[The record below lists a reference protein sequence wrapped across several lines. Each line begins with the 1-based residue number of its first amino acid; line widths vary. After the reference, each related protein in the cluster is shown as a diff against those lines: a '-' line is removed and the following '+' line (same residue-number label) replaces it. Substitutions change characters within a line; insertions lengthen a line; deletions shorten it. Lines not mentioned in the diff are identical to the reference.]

1 MLGVVV
7 PSTADSDESP
17 EEKKVTI
24 WTDLK
29 HGVRS
34 LMRTPGSALL
44 AVLILGVGIGANSA
58 MFSVINTLVLK
69 PLAVPEPEQIQLVLR
84 HETER
89 RNYNSISYP
98 DYVDLREGLQSFEH
112 LSAHSLAMVGIG
124 EGRDT
129 RRGFVD
135 IVTANYFDMFGVLP
149 AHGRWFT
156 AEEEAPGAMQPVAVL
171 GYRAW
176 QRLGSDPG
184 LVGDQIVVNGLPVT
198 VVGVAPKSFSGTSS
212 LLAPELYMPL
222 GMFERLSNSLAGGTT
237 RSLLDRDNG
246 QLLLLGR
253 LRDGVSVEQAETDLQ
268 RVSAALAAEYPATNE
283 HVVFEPH
290 TPSRVSVSTSPQE
303 DDELAVLSLLLL
315 AMSAIVLLVAGFN
328 LAALQDARNL
338 RRRRELGVRLALGA
352 GRLRLVRQL
361 VCEAFVLALA
371 GSVVG
376 LMIGI
381 TAPRLLAGSLAAI
394 APFDIFLDGSID
406 WRIVLATVGFA
417 FAGALVVGQL
427 PALRAARA
435 DVVSDLKEGKETA
448 AGPRRFVWTRGDL
461 PVLGQLALSM
471 VLLVCAGLFVKSAIR
486 GANVDPGFEV
496 HRQALMEV
504 DPSLA
509 GYGETRSREVQDR
522 LRERLLQVPGVRSTA
537 IAGSAP
543 FGMTSYGAS
552 VLDADAPKPEGDER
566 GEGAALYTVSDD
578 YFGTLGIPLLAG
590 REFRA
595 TEPVPVAI
603 LDAKL
608 ARDLFGTENAVGRRV
623 ALDNSE
629 RLTEAAEV
637 VGVVAGIR
645 DSLFDR
651 EPEGHIYLPSARS
664 VIFNTQVHVAT
675 DRVPDA
681 AMLGTLRDAARE
693 IDPALPVLSLVGFGD
708 ALDQSFEVWALRT
721 GGRLFATFAIIALLL
736 AVAGVYG
743 VQAYRVTQRRREL
756 GLRMALGATTRETMA
771 VVLRDGARIGLW
783 GLGLGVLLAWGAGR
797 LLQSILVEVGGGD
810 PAVFG
815 AALVALGT
823 ATLVACLLPALR
835 ASRLDPLVA
844 LREND

>member
-1 MLGVVV
+1 MG
-7 PSTADSDESP
+7 EGR
-17 EEKKVTI
+17 VTI
-24 WTDLK
+24 STDFR

-34 LMRTPGSALL
+34 LLRTPGSAIL

-69 PLAVPEPEQIQLVLR
+69 PIAVPEPEQIQLVLR

-89 RNYNSISYP
+89 RNYNSVSYP
-98 DYVDLREGLQSFEH
+98 DYVDLRDGLQSFEH
-112 LSAHSLAMVGIG
+112 LAAHSLAMVGVG
-124 EGRDT
+124 EGRET

-135 IVTANYFDMFGVLP
+135 IVSANYFDMFGVVP

-156 AEEEAPGAMQPVAVL
+156 AAEEAPGALSPVAVL
-171 GYRAW
+171 GYRTW
-176 QRLGSDPG
+176 QRLGGDPAVIG
-184 LVGDQIVVNGLPVT
+184 ERIVVNGLPVT
-198 VVGVAPKSFSGTSS
+198 VVGVTPRSFSGTSS

-222 GMFERLSNSLAGGTT
+222 GMFERLNNSLAGGST
-237 RSLLDRDNG
+237 RSLLERDNG

-253 LRDGVSVEQAETDLQ
+253 LRDGVTVEQAESDLV
-268 RVSAALAAEYPATNE
+268 RVSSALAAEYPATNE

-303 DDELAVLSLLLL
+303 DDELAVLSILLL
-315 AMSAIVLLVAGFN
+315 AMSSIVLLVAGFN

-361 VCEAFVLALA
+361 VCEALALALA

-376 LMIGI
+376 LAIGAV
-381 TAPRLLAGSLAAI
+381 APRLLAGSLAAI
-394 APFDIFLDGSID
+394 APFDIFLDGTID
-406 WRIVLATVGFA
+406 WRIALATVAFA
-417 FAGALVVGQL
+417 FLGALVVGLL
-427 PALRAARA
+427 PALRAARS
-435 DVVSDLKEGKETA
+435 DVVSDLKEGRETA
-448 AGPRRFVWTRGDL
+448 AGPRRFAWSRGDL
-461 PVLGQLALSM
+461 PVLGQIALST
-471 VLLVCAGLFVKSAIR
+471 VLLVCAGLFVKSAMR

-496 HRQALMEV
+496 QRQALMEV

-509 GYGETRSREVQDR
+509 GYEEARTREVQNLLRGR
-522 LRERLLQVPGVRSTA
+522 LTQVPGVRSTA

-543 FGMTSYGAS
+543 FGMTSYGAG
-552 VLDADAPKPEGDER
+552 VFDADAPRPQGDER
-566 GEGAALYTVSDD
+566 GQGAALYTVSDD
-578 YFGTLGIPLLAG
+578 YFSTLGISLLAG

-595 TEPVPVAI
+595 VEPVPVAI
-603 LDAKL
+603 VDAKL
-608 ARDLFGTENAVGRRV
+608 ARDLFGSENVVGRRI
-623 ALDNSE
+623 ALENSD
-629 RLTEAAEV
+629 RLAGPAEV

-651 EPEGHIYLPSARS
+651 EPQRHIYLPSSRHT
-664 VIFNTQVHVAT
+664 IYNTQVHVAT

-681 AMLGTLRDAARE
+681 AMLSSLRNAARE
-693 IDPALPVLSLVGFGD
+693 VDPSLPVLALVGFSD

-756 GLRMALGATTRETMA
+756 GLRMALGATARETMT
-771 VVLRDGARIGLW
+771 VVLRDGVRVGLW
-783 GLGLGVLLAWGAGR
+783 GLGIGLLLAWGAGR

-815 AALVALGT
+815 AAALMLGA
-823 ATLVACLLPALR
+823 ATLVACLLPAIR

-844 LREND
+844 LREDA

>member
-1 MLGVVV
+1 M
-7 PSTADSDESP
+7 
-17 EEKKVTI
+17 TI
-24 WTDLK
+24 RTDFK

-34 LMRTPGSALL
+34 LLRAPWSALL

-58 MFSVINTLVLK
+58 MFSVINTLILK
-69 PLAVPEPEQIQLVLR
+69 PLAVPEPEEIQLVLR

-112 LSAHSLAMVGIG
+112 LAAHSLAMVGIG

-135 IVTANYFDMFGVLP
+135 IVTANYFDMFGVVP

-156 AEEEAPGAMQPVAVL
+156 PEEEAPGALAPVAVL
-171 GYRAW
+171 GHNAW
-176 QRLGSDPG
+176 QRLGGSPDLIG
-184 LVGDQIVVNGLPVT
+184 ERIVINGLPVT
-198 VVGVAPKSFSGTSS
+198 VVGVTPKRFSGTSS

-222 GMFERLSNSLAGGTT
+222 GMFERLNNSLAGGTT
-237 RSLLDRDNG
+237 RSLLERDNG

-253 LRDGVSVEQAETDLQ
+253 LRDGVSVEQAASDLA
-268 RVSAALAAEYPATNE
+268 RVSSALAAEYPATNE

-290 TPSRVSVSTSPQE
+290 APSRVSVSTSPQE
-303 DDELAVLSLLLL
+303 DDELAVLGVLLL
-315 AMSAIVLLVAGFN
+315 AMSLIVLLVAGFN

-376 LMIGI
+376 LAIGVA
-381 TAPRLLAGSLAAI
+381 APRLLAGSLAAI

-417 FAGALVVGQL
+417 FTGALVVGLL

-448 AGPRRFVWTRGDL
+448 AGPRRFAWARGDL

-471 VLLVCAGLFVKSAIR
+471 VLLVCAGLFVKSAVR
-486 GANVDPGFEV
+486 GANVSPGFEV
-496 HRQALMEV
+496 ERQAVMEI

-509 GYGETRSREVQDR
+509 GYDETRAREVQDR
-522 LRERLLQVPGVRSTA
+522 LRERLLRVPGVRSTA
-537 IAGSAP
+537 IAGSVP

-552 VLDADAPKPEGDER
+552 VLDADEPPPEGDER
-566 GEGAALYTVSDD
+566 GQGAVLYTVSDD
-578 YFGTLGIPLLAG
+578 YFEAMGISLLAG

-595 TEPVPVAI
+595 SEPVPVAI
-603 LDAKL
+603 VDAML

-623 ALDNSE
+623 SLDNSD
-629 RLTEAAEV
+629 RLEGAAEV
-637 VGVVAGIR
+637 IGVVSGIR

-651 EPEGHIYLPSARS
+651 EPQRHIYLPSARN
-664 VIFNTQVHVAT
+664 VIFNTQVHIAM
-675 DRVPDA
+675 DRAPDA
-681 AMLGTLRDAARE
+681 TVLGALRDAARE
-693 IDPALPVLSLVGFGD
+693 VDPSLPVLALVGFSD

-756 GLRMALGATTRETMA
+756 GLRMALGASTRDTMA
-771 VVLRDGARIGLW
+771 VVLRDGARVGLW
-783 GLGLGVLLAWGAGR
+783 GLGLGLVLAWGAGR

-810 PAVFG
+810 PSVFG
-815 AALVALGT
+815 AALLALGG

-844 LREND
+844 LRDDV

>member
-1 MLGVVV
+1 M
-7 PSTADSDESP
+7 
-17 EEKKVTI
+17 TI

-34 LMRTPGSALL
+34 LLRTPGSALL

-69 PLAVPEPEQIQLVLR
+69 PLAVPEPEEIQLVLR
-84 HETER
+84 HDTDR
-89 RNYNSISYP
+89 RSYNSVSYP
-98 DYVDLREGLQSFEH
+98 DFVDLRDGLQSFEQLAGH
-112 LSAHSLAMVGIG
+112 NLAMVGIG
-124 EGRDT
+124 EGRET

-135 IVTANYFDMFGVLP
+135 IVTSNYFDMFGVVP
-149 AHGRWFT
+149 VHGRWFT
-156 AEEEAPGAMQPVAVL
+156 ADEEAPGALLPVAVL
-171 GYRAW
+171 GYRTW
-176 QRLGSDPG
+176 QRLGGRPE
-184 LVGDQIVVNGLPVT
+184 LVGERIVVNGLPVT
-198 VVGVAPKSFSGTSS
+198 VVGIAPKTFSGTSS

-222 GMFERLSNSLAGGTT
+222 GMYDRLINSLVGGTT
-237 RSLLDRDNG
+237 RSLLERDNG

-253 LRDGVSVEQAETDLQ
+253 LRDGVSVEQAESDLV
-268 RVSAALAAEYPATNE
+268 RVSAALSEEYPATNAN
-283 HVVFEPH
+283 VVFEPH
-290 TPSRVSVSTSPQE
+290 RPSRVSVSTSPQE
-303 DDELAVLSLLLL
+303 DDELAVLAVLLL
-315 AMSAIVLLVAGFN
+315 AMSLIVLLVAGFN

-361 VCEAFVLALA
+361 VGEAFVLALA

-376 LMIGI
+376 LAIGI
-381 TAPRLLAGSLAAI
+381 AAPRLLASSLAAI

-417 FAGALVVGQL
+417 FAGALVVGLL

-448 AGPRRFVWTRGDL
+448 AGPRRFAWTRGDL

-471 VLLVCAGLFVKSAIR
+471 VLLVCAGLFVKSAIQ

-496 HRQALMEV
+496 DRQALMEV

-509 GYGETRSREVQDR
+509 GYDEARSREVQDR
-522 LRERLLQVPGVRSTA
+522 LRERLLQVPGVRTAA

-543 FGMTSYGAS
+543 FGMTSYGAG
-552 VLDADAPKPEGDER
+552 VFDADGPAPEEDER
-566 GEGAALYTVSDD
+566 GEGAALYTVSDG
-578 YFGTLGIPLLAG
+578 YFQTMGIPLLAG
-590 REFRA
+590 REFRS
-595 TEPVPVAI
+595 TEALPVAI
-603 LDAKL
+603 IDTKL

-623 ALDNSE
+623 ALDNSD
-629 RLTEAAEV
+629 RLAGAAEV
-637 VGVVAGIR
+637 IGVVPGIR

-651 EPEGHIYLPSARS
+651 EPRRHIYLPTARNA
-664 VIFNTQVHVAT
+664 IFNTQVHIAT

-681 AMLGTLRDAARE
+681 AMLSALRNAARE
-693 IDPALPVLSLVGFGD
+693 VDPSLPVLALVGFSD

-721 GGRLFATFAIIALLL
+721 GGRLFATFAVIALLL

-756 GLRMALGATTRETMA
+756 GLRMALGATR
-771 VVLRDGARIGLW
+771 AR
-783 GLGLGVLLAWGAGR
+783 
-797 LLQSILVEVGGGD
+797 
-810 PAVFG
+810 P
-815 AALVALGT
+815 
-823 ATLVACLLPALR
+823 
-835 ASRLDPLVA
+835 
-844 LREND
+844 